1 MQPPPAPP
9 PVLSLADP
17 ASFKSQME
25 SAGFDDVEVDFVSR
39 DLEVAGFDTMWGM
52 LTSGAP
58 AAQMLFDRVGPGG
71 KNKLRDT
78 LAGITEKRFGAGP
91 LPLRLRCRS
100 AEAPPPPSVTSS
112 FAQSSPAPA

>member
-39 DLEVAGFDTMWGM
+39 DLEVAGFDTMW
-52 LTSGAP
+52 
-58 AAQMLFDRVGPGG
+58 
-71 KNKLRDT
+71 
-78 LAGITEKRFGAGP
+78 E
-91 LPLRLRCRS
+91 C
-100 AEAPPPPSVTSS
+100 
-112 FAQSSPAPA
+112 